1 MFDISFWELFIVGIV
16 ALLILGPERLP
27 GAIRSTVKTVR
38 SVKNMA
44 SGFKTEIEEQLRVH
58 ELHENLKKAEK
69 MGLENVSPEIAQ
81 SVEELKQAALSV
93 QQPYKKADKDAS
105 NTDALDKE
113 PHDKQPHEK
122 ESISNIAQET
132 EKKSKDDHTK

>member
-69 MGLENVSPEIAQ
+69 VGLENVSPEIAQ

-105 NTDALDKE
+105 KTDALDKE
-113 PHDKQPHEK
+113 PHKK

>member
-27 GAIRSTVKTVR
+27 GAIRATVKTVR

-93 QQPYKKADKDAS
+93 QQPYKKAAKDS
-105 NTDALDKE
+105 SKTE
-113 PHDKQPHEK
+113 PHNKEPHEK
-122 ESISNIAQET
+122 ESISNIAQEP